1 MELNNIVRR
10 VETVTRTSMT
20 GSPQGSPTNRNPF
33 LASAAA
39 FGDRAAN
46 SKRAFVTAHTH
57 IWWLEL
63 YREINELIVRK
74 LVNQMEKIAKIQIP
88 DIRDEVE
95 VAYFTSKDTTERL
108 RDMR

>member
-1 MELNNIVRR
+1 MVDKFLKKKEKQYTQELNNIIRR
-10 VETVTRTSMT
+10 IESVSTSLT
-20 GSPQGSPTNRNPF
+20 GSPGSRNPF

-39 FGDRAAN
+39 FADRAAN

-74 LVNQMEKIAKIQIP
+74 LVNQMEKIAKI
-88 DIRDEVE
+88 
-95 VAYFTSKDTTERL
+95 
-108 RDMR
+108 